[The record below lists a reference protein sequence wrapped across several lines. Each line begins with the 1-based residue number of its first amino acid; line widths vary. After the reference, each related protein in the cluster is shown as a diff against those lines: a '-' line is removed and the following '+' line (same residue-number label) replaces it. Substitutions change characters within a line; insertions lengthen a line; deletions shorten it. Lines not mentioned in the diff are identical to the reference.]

1 MQSKQSKQ
9 LFISSYPDHAIPAT
23 RSNAVGSTA
32 EFMIPRLLDYDQCL
46 VYVEKT
52 RPFGDVDGTTQ
63 IAKVI
68 RTPLEIDATG
78 DLIQWYELEL
88 VTDSEGDKL
97 NIPQPLVVSVNNIV
111 SNRSMRDIQPRQFY
125 NFATL
130 TNSLDP
136 RTLQPDY
143 EGTEEIQY
151 PLSAT
156 SFVIKDSIE
165 RPLELTSRSAL
176 GSGIYGMYLPDESII
191 PSLLT
196 DQNQITYRIACPNAY
211 IIQDKE
217 HGESITV
224 ASINTNRYLDRIIP
238 ALSADNSLDA
248 LSLIQMNSIQN
259 LTTLWNIV
267 FYRTEQFITQEWLER
282 VLTSYVIRYISDHSL
297 VDSINGDS
305 IQELPINDIM
315 LGLGYEGILAD
326 DVYNNGWNRGC
337 VSYNYSQANIIQGD
351 TARY

>member
-1 MQSKQSKQ
+1 MQSDQ
-9 LFISSYPDHAIPAT
+9 LFISSYAEHA
-23 RSNAVGSTA
+23 V
-32 EFMIPRLLDYDQCL
+32 PRLLDYDQCL
-46 VYVEKT
+46 VYIENT

-68 RTPLEIDATG
+68 RTPLETDSTG
-78 DLIQWYELEL
+78 ALFQWYELEL

-97 NIPQPLVVSVNNIV
+97 NIPQFLVVSEDNIV
-111 SNRSMRDIQPRQFY
+111 SNRSIRDVQPRQFY

-130 TNSLDP
+130 TSSLSP
-136 RTLQPDY
+136 
-143 EGTEEIQY
+143 ENEIQY

-156 SFVIKDSIE
+156 SFVIKNNID

-176 GSGIYGMYLPDESII
+176 GSGIYGMYLPDETMI

-196 DQNQITYRIACPNAY
+196 DQSQITYRIECPNPY

-224 ASINTNRYLDRIIP
+224 ASLHTNRYLDRIIP
-238 ALSADNSLDA
+238 ALRADNSLDT
-248 LSLIQMNSIQN
+248 LSLLQMNSIQN

-267 FYRTEQFITQEWLER
+267 FYRTEQYITQEWLEQ
-282 VLTSYVIRYISDHSL
+282 VLANYIIRYISNHTL

-315 LGLGYEGILAD
+315 RQLGYDGIIGD
-326 DVYNNGWNRGC
+326 DPYTNGWGRGC
-337 VSYNYSQANIIQGD
+337 VSYNYEQAVVVQGGV
-351 TARY
+351 ARY